1 LEQPH
6 AAHWSNVYLGLVAV
20 STGQV
25 KGSPNMLLAKVLL
38 EKGESST
45 VLGYFALVKNFWVND
60 GGKLADWT
68 TVVQGGGVPAFGA
81 NLAY

>member
-1 LEQPH
+1 
-6 AAHWSNVYLGLVAV
+6 
-20 STGQV
+20 
-25 KGSPNMLLAKVLL
+25 MLLAKVLL